1 VSFPDRKA
9 LREPGSWPDVLAKIL
24 PSHRSL
30 LAEAIASVFADEGTV
45 WLLDEARQ
53 ALVPVWNSGPDA
65 AAFVGKHVQPL
76 SVGLVSLVFVTG
88 QALCEN
94 QVYWHAGQDP
104 TLDHALGVLTC
115 SMIVVPLRV
124 GGEMRGVVS
133 CVKLR
138 RADSNEPD
146 PPPFTAA
153 DLAAVGEAVQALG
166 AGWHEAERAG
176 RVAKSGDVP

>member
-1 VSFPDRKA
+1 MEGFSLTTLPTGCCLPGGSGEFFSP
-9 LREPGSWPDVLAKIL
+9 LRARFRRIS
-24 PSHRSL
+24 
-30 LAEAIASVFADEGTV
+30 ADEGTI

-65 AAFVGKHVQPL
+65 DAFVGKHLQPL

-104 TLDHALGVLTC
+104 TLDHSLGVLTC

-124 GGEMRGVVS
+124 GGETRGVVS
-133 CVKLR
+133 CVKLKR
-138 RADSNEPD
+138 SDANEPD
-146 PPPFTAA
+146 PPPFTAE
-153 DLAAVGEAVQALG
+153 DLAAMGEAVLALG
-166 AGWHEAERAG
+166 AGWENTARTEAG
-176 RVAKSGDVP
+176 SGDDS